1 MRGHN
6 GRSLAPRPCV
16 ANHAA
21 DTMHDHDAT
30 AGAPA
35 TGFLALELA
44 EACPEQGRRSVVG
57 VDALPP
63 DAAMALAEHLALDL
77 ARIAPQASD
86 CDLVFAAAHF
96 DPAEALRPGWP
107 LHRRLAEL
115 HARAPREGAGA
126 ARIFAFGA
134 DARGRVPQ
142 PLQTEPELRGGA
154 LRVLPFLLVG
164 AQAAVVQERFEA
176 ELLDQGM
183 ASARTALLAQEA
195 FAASIEHAR
204 LLTAHDL
211 AAMTALQ
218 YEHAGLGALWPVI
231 ETALLAPGES
241 LDIDAPPEPRLRYA
255 DGVAHLEIASP
266 ARWRRDFAGDIA
278 AERAAQGYA
287 AYEARLRQFA
297 AVLGAHAIDAVFD
310 YIDA

>member
-77 ARIAPQASD
+77 ARIAPQAAD
-86 CDLVFAAAHF
+86 CDLVLAAAHF

-115 HARAPREGAGA
+115 HARAPREGAGE

-142 PLQTEPELRGGA
+142 PLQTESELRGGA

-195 FAASIEHAR
+195 FAARIEHAR
-204 LLTAHDL
+204 LFTLHDL
-211 AAMTALQ
+211 AAMMALQ
-218 YEHAGLGALWPVI
+218 YEHAGLRALWPVI
-231 ETALLAPGES
+231 EVALLAPQGRVEV
-241 LDIDAPPEPRLRYA
+241 DAPPEPRLRYA
-255 DGVAHLEIASP
+255 EGMVHLEIASP
-266 ARWRRDFAGDIA
+266 SLWQRDFGGAVA
-278 AERAAQGYA
+278 FEHATRGYA

-297 AVLGAHAIDAVFD
+297 AVLAAHGIEAVFD
-310 YIDA
+310 YVDA